1 MNARHELVI
10 TIAIQLPDGA
20 TARVV
25 GSNEPPPSTLHEL
38 EGAETGWECPIHH
51 SVKTVPA
58 GVSQKTGKP
67 YSSFQACSERGCD
80 EKPPRA

>member
-1 MNARHELVI
+1 MSEVVI
-10 TIAIQLPDGA
+10 TIRVQAPDGA
-20 TARVV
+20 RVVV
-25 GSNEPPPSTLHEL
+25 GSEPPPSTLHEL

-51 SVKTVPA
+51 AVKTVPA

-67 YSSFQACSERGCD
+67 YSSFQACPERGCD